1 MVSRFA
7 GEVAARLDRLPL
19 TAGLWRLVVLIS
31 LGGAFEFYDLLMTAY
46 VAPGLVA
53 SGLFTAH
60 PAGFFAP
67 SGIGFFVSTTFAGM
81 WLGSVGF
88 GFVADRMGRRTI
100 FTLSLV
106 WYSLATAAM
115 AFQHSAVGI
124 DLWRFIAAIGVGL
137 EQVTIDTLLP
147 ELVPP
152 PKRGRVFAV
161 NQGIEFAAVP
171 LVALLGW
178 LLVPLHPYG
187 FEGWRWV
194 ALIGASG
201 ALAAWWFRLAVPESP
216 RWLALHCHDE
226 AAEKILRRLESRA
239 EQDLGQ
245 SLPPPVATVE
255 PPGDRGRFSELFR
268 PPYLKRTVVMSVF
281 NAMQTI
287 AFYGFGSWV
296 PSLLIA
302 KGIAV
307 TTGLKYAF
315 IIALANPI
323 GPLLAFAIADRI
335 ERKWQIVAAGVITG
349 ICILLFARQENEA
362 LVILFGVLVTLAN
375 NWLSFTFHGYQAEQ
389 FPTRVRA
396 RAVGF
401 VYSWS
406 RVSAALAGLLIGFF
420 LHQGGAMAV
429 ALFIGAAMTI
439 MVLVIGLWG
448 PKTLNRR
455 LEEISQD
462 EDGMKLMRWGAKGA
476 EKPGLVD
483 GMGVARD
490 LSGKIGDITSDLL
503 SPEGLSRL
511 AGIDPAG
518 LPVIAKDSR
527 LGVPFTGISKIVC
540 IGLNYSDHAAE
551 TGAPIPKEP
560 ILFLKALNSLS
571 GPYDDIVIP
580 RGSVKTDWEVELGV
594 VIGSRAS
601 YLNEQEAL
609 DHVAGYCV
617 VNDVSEREYQIER
630 GGQWDKGKGCDSFAP
645 IGPWLVTKDEI
656 TEPQNLKLWTEV
668 NGVRRQNGCDQNH
681 DLRCAHGGEL
691 YQPFHDLDAGGRHR
705 HRHPARASRWA

>member
-1 MVSRFA
+1 MTS
-7 GEVAARLDRLPL
+7 
-19 TAGLWRLVVLIS
+19 GLWRLVVLIS

-60 PAGFFAP
+60 PKDFFAP
-67 SGIGFFVSTTFAGM
+67 DGIGFFVSTTFAGM

-115 AFQHSAVGI
+115 AFQHSAMGI

-152 PKRGRVFAV
+152 PNRGRAFAAS
-161 NQGIEFAAVP
+161 QGIQFTAVP

-187 FEGWRWV
+187 LEGWRWV
-194 ALIGASG
+194 ALVGASG
-201 ALAAWWFRLAVPESP
+201 ALVAWWFRLAVPESP
-216 RWLALHCHDE
+216 RWLSLHAHDQ
-226 AAEKILRRLESRA
+226 AAEKILRKLEMRA
-239 EQDLGQ
+239 ERDLGHA
-245 SLPPPVATVE
+245 LPPPGIAVE
-255 PPGDRGRFSELFR
+255 PPGGRGRFGELFQ

-323 GPLLAFAIADRI
+323 GPLLAFFIADRL
-335 ERKWQIVAAGVITG
+335 ERKWQIVAAGITTG
-349 ICILLFARQENEA
+349 IGILLFARQEKEA
-362 LVILFGVLVTLAN
+362 LVILFGAVVTMAN

-406 RVSAALAGLLIGFF
+406 RVSAVLAGLLIGFF
-420 LHQGGAMAV
+420 LHEGGTMAV
-429 ALFIGAAMTI
+429 ALFIGGAMTV

-448 PKTLNRR
+448 PGTLNRR
-455 LEEISQD
+455 LEEISQ
-462 EDGMKLMRWGAKGA
+462 
-476 EKPGLVD
+476 
-483 GMGVARD
+483 
-490 LSGKIGDITSDLL
+490 
-503 SPEGLSRL
+503 
-511 AGIDPAG
+511 
-518 LPVIAKDSR
+518 
-527 LGVPFTGISKIVC
+527 
-540 IGLNYSDHAAE
+540 
-551 TGAPIPKEP
+551 
-560 ILFLKALNSLS
+560 
-571 GPYDDIVIP
+571 
-580 RGSVKTDWEVELGV
+580 
-594 VIGSRAS
+594 
-601 YLNEQEAL
+601 
-609 DHVAGYCV
+609 
-617 VNDVSEREYQIER
+617 
-630 GGQWDKGKGCDSFAP
+630 
-645 IGPWLVTKDEI
+645 
-656 TEPQNLKLWTEV
+656 
-668 NGVRRQNGCDQNH
+668 
-681 DLRCAHGGEL
+681 
-691 YQPFHDLDAGGRHR
+691 
-705 HRHPARASRWA
+705 

>member
-1 MVSRFA
+1 MAGRFA
-7 GEVAARLDRLPL
+7 SEVAARLDRLPM
-19 TAGLWRLVVLIS
+19 TSGLWRLVVLIS

-88 GFVADRMGRRTI
+88 GFVADRLGRRTI

-106 WYSLATAAM
+106 WYSLATAVM
-115 AFQHSAVGI
+115 AFQHSAAGI

-152 PKRGRVFAV
+152 PQRGRAFAAS
-161 NQGIEFAAVP
+161 QGIQFIAVP

-194 ALIGASG
+194 ALVGASG
-201 ALAAWWFRLAVPESP
+201 ALVAWWFRLAVPESP
-216 RWLALHCHDE
+216 RWLALHGHDE
-226 AAEKILRRLESRA
+226 SAEKILRKMEARA
-239 EQDLGQ
+239 ERDLGHA
-245 SLPPPVATVE
+245 LPPPGTAVE
-255 PPGDRGRFSELFR
+255 SPGDRGRFSELFR
-268 PPYLKRTVVMSVF
+268 PPYLKRTLVMSVF

-323 GPLLAFAIADRI
+323 GPLLAFFVADRM
-335 ERKWQIVAAGVITG
+335 ERKWQIVAAGVTTG
-349 ICILLFARQENEA
+349 IGILLFARQENEA
-362 LVILFGVLVTLAN
+362 LVILLGAIVTMAN

-406 RVSAALAGLLIGFF
+406 RVSAVLAGLLIGFF
-420 LHQGGAMAV
+420 LYEGGTMAV

-448 PKTLNRR
+448 PRTLNRR
-455 LEEISQD
+455 LEEIS
-462 EDGMKLMRWGAKGA
+462 R
-476 EKPGLVD
+476 
-483 GMGVARD
+483 
-490 LSGKIGDITSDLL
+490 
-503 SPEGLSRL
+503 
-511 AGIDPAG
+511 
-518 LPVIAKDSR
+518 
-527 LGVPFTGISKIVC
+527 
-540 IGLNYSDHAAE
+540 
-551 TGAPIPKEP
+551 
-560 ILFLKALNSLS
+560 
-571 GPYDDIVIP
+571 
-580 RGSVKTDWEVELGV
+580 
-594 VIGSRAS
+594 
-601 YLNEQEAL
+601 
-609 DHVAGYCV
+609 
-617 VNDVSEREYQIER
+617 
-630 GGQWDKGKGCDSFAP
+630 
-645 IGPWLVTKDEI
+645 
-656 TEPQNLKLWTEV
+656 
-668 NGVRRQNGCDQNH
+668 
-681 DLRCAHGGEL
+681 
-691 YQPFHDLDAGGRHR
+691 
-705 HRHPARASRWA
+705 

>member
-1 MVSRFA
+1 MTSRFA
-7 GEVAARLDRLPL
+7 GEVAARLDRLPM
-19 TAGLWRLVVLIS
+19 TQGLWRLVILIS

-67 SGIGFFVSTTFAGM
+67 QGVGFFVFCTFAGM

-106 WYSLATAAM
+106 WYSLATAVM
-115 AFQHSAVGI
+115 AVQHGAVGI
-124 DLWRFIAAIGVGL
+124 DIWRFIAAIGVGL

-152 PKRGRVFAV
+152 PKRGRAFAV

-187 FEGWRWV
+187 LEGWRWV

-201 ALAAWWFRLAVPESP
+201 ALVAWWVRLAVPESP
-216 RWLALHCHDE
+216 RWLALHGRDE
-226 AAEKILRRLESRA
+226 AAEKILRRLELRT
-239 EQDLGQ
+239 EQDLGHA
-245 SLPPPVATVE
+245 LPPPATAVE
-255 PPGDRGRFSELFR
+255 PPGDAGRFGELLR
-268 PPYLKRTVVMSVF
+268 PPYLGRTLVMSVF

-315 IIALANPI
+315 IIALANPV
-323 GPLLAFAIADRI
+323 GPLLAFAIADRF

-349 ICILLFARQENEA
+349 IGILLFARQENEA

-420 LHQGGAMAV
+420 LHQGGTMAV
-429 ALFIGAAMTI
+429 ALFIGAAMTG

-455 LEEISQD
+455 LEEIS
-462 EDGMKLMRWGAKGA
+462 R
-476 EKPGLVD
+476 
-483 GMGVARD
+483 
-490 LSGKIGDITSDLL
+490 
-503 SPEGLSRL
+503 
-511 AGIDPAG
+511 
-518 LPVIAKDSR
+518 
-527 LGVPFTGISKIVC
+527 
-540 IGLNYSDHAAE
+540 
-551 TGAPIPKEP
+551 
-560 ILFLKALNSLS
+560 
-571 GPYDDIVIP
+571 
-580 RGSVKTDWEVELGV
+580 
-594 VIGSRAS
+594 
-601 YLNEQEAL
+601 
-609 DHVAGYCV
+609 
-617 VNDVSEREYQIER
+617 
-630 GGQWDKGKGCDSFAP
+630 
-645 IGPWLVTKDEI
+645 
-656 TEPQNLKLWTEV
+656 
-668 NGVRRQNGCDQNH
+668 
-681 DLRCAHGGEL
+681 
-691 YQPFHDLDAGGRHR
+691 
-705 HRHPARASRWA
+705 